1 MKALVVFYS
10 RTGATKQV
18 ADALA
23 ESLNCDSEELIDTKK
38 RGGPLGFLSA
48 GKDAK
53 AKKLTKLTDIKRDL
67 ALYDLV
73 ILGTPIWTG
82 TLSSAARTY
91 IANNKSKFKR
101 VAFFCTHGG
110 GESQQL
116 FAEMEALCERSP
128 VAVLLSRERR
138 SRMVR
143 IKTSYASLLTNC
155 RCRCRQKTL
164 GGFQAPL
171 GTIGFFDQR
180 I

>member
-18 ADALA
+18 GETLA

-38 RGGPLGFLSA
+38 RSGPLGFLSA

-53 AKKLTKLTDIKRDL
+53 AKKLTKLTDIKRDP

-73 ILGTPIWTG
+73 ILGTPIWAG

-101 VAFFCTHGG
+101 VAFFCTHGS

-116 FAEMEALCERSP
+116 FAEMEALCERRP
-128 VAVLLSRERR
+128 VNILGLQEKEV
-138 SRMVR
+138 
-143 IKTSYASLLTNC
+143 KTGNYQGKI
-155 RCRCRQKTL
+155 RQFVDGL
-164 GGFQAPL
+164 QM
-171 GTIGFFDQR
+171 Q
-180 I
+180 

>member
-18 ADALA
+18 AEALA

-53 AKKLTKLTDIKRDL
+53 AKKLTKLTDIKRDP

-73 ILGTPIWTG
+73 ILGTPIWAG

-91 IANNKSKFKR
+91 VANNKSKFKR

-116 FAEMEALCERSP
+116 FAEMEALCERRP
-128 VAVLLSRERR
+128 VSILALQEKEV
-138 SRMVR
+138 
-143 IKTSYASLLTNC
+143 KTGTYQGKI
-155 RCRCRQKTL
+155 RQFVDGL
-164 GGFQAPL
+164 QML
-171 GTIGFFDQR
+171 
-180 I
+180 

>member
-18 ADALA
+18 AEALA

-53 AKKLTKLTDIKRDL
+53 AKKLTKLKDIKRDP

-116 FAEMEALCERSP
+116 FAEMEALCERRP
-128 VAVLLSRERR
+128 VSILALQEKEV
-138 SRMVR
+138 
-143 IKTSYASLLTNC
+143 KTGTYQGKI
-155 RCRCRQKTL
+155 RQFVDGL
-164 GGFQAPL
+164 QML
-171 GTIGFFDQR
+171 
-180 I
+180 

>member
-18 ADALA
+18 AEALA

-38 RGGPLGFLSA
+38 RGGPLRFLSA

-53 AKKLTKLTDIKRDL
+53 AKKLTKLTDIKRDP

-73 ILGTPIWTG
+73 ILGTPIWAG

-116 FAEMEALCERSP
+116 FAEMEALCERRP
-128 VAVLLSRERR
+128 VSILALQEKEV
-138 SRMVR
+138 
-143 IKTSYASLLTNC
+143 KTGNYQGKI
-155 RCRCRQKTL
+155 RQFVDGL
-164 GGFQAPL
+164 QML
-171 GTIGFFDQR
+171 
-180 I
+180 

>member
-1 MKALVVFYS
+1 M
-10 RTGATKQV
+10 
-18 ADALA
+18 
-23 ESLNCDSEELIDTKK
+23 
-38 RGGPLGFLSA
+38 SA

-53 AKKLTKLTDIKRDL
+53 AKKLTKLKDIKRDP

-116 FAEMEALCERSP
+116 FAEMEALCERRP
-128 VAVLLSRERR
+128 VSILALQEKEV
-138 SRMVR
+138 
-143 IKTSYASLLTNC
+143 KTGTYQGKI
-155 RCRCRQKTL
+155 RQFVDGL
-164 GGFQAPL
+164 QML
-171 GTIGFFDQR
+171 
-180 I
+180 

>member
-18 ADALA
+18 AEALA

-53 AKKLTKLTDIKRDL
+53 AKKLTKLTDIKRDP

-73 ILGTPIWTG
+73 ILGTPIWAG

-91 IANNKSKFKR
+91 VANNKSTFKR

-116 FAEMEALCERSP
+116 FAEMEALCERRP
-128 VAVLLSRERR
+128 VSILALQEKEV
-138 SRMVR
+138 
-143 IKTSYASLLTNC
+143 KTGNYQGKI
-155 RCRCRQKTL
+155 RQFVDGL
-164 GGFQAPL
+164 QML
-171 GTIGFFDQR
+171 
-180 I
+180 

>member
-18 ADALA
+18 AEALA

-53 AKKLTKLTDIKRDL
+53 AKKLTKLTDIKRDP

-73 ILGTPIWTG
+73 ILGTPIWAG

-116 FAEMEALCERSP
+116 FAEMEALCERRP
-128 VAVLLSRERR
+128 VSILALQEKEV
-138 SRMVR
+138 
-143 IKTSYASLLTNC
+143 KTGNYQGKI
-155 RCRCRQKTL
+155 RQFVDGL
-164 GGFQAPL
+164 QML
-171 GTIGFFDQR
+171 
-180 I
+180 

>member
-18 ADALA
+18 AEALA

-38 RGGPLGFLSA
+38 RSGPLGFLSA

-53 AKKLTKLTDIKRDL
+53 AKKLTKLTDIKRDP

-73 ILGTPIWTG
+73 ILGTPIWAG

-116 FAEMEALCERSP
+116 FAEMEALCERRP
-128 VAVLLSRERR
+128 VSILALQEKEVKTGAYQGKIREFVDGLQ
-138 SRMVR
+138 M
-143 IKTSYASLLTNC
+143 L
-155 RCRCRQKTL
+155 
-164 GGFQAPL
+164 
-171 GTIGFFDQR
+171 
-180 I
+180 

>member
-18 ADALA
+18 AEALA

-38 RGGPLGFLSA
+38 RGGPLRFLSA

-53 AKKLTKLTDIKRDL
+53 AKKLTKLKDIKRDP

-73 ILGTPIWTG
+73 ILGTPIWAG

-91 IANNKSKFKR
+91 VANNKSKFKR

-116 FAEMEALCERSP
+116 FAEMEALCERRP
-128 VAVLLSRERR
+128 VSILALQEKEV
-138 SRMVR
+138 
-143 IKTSYASLLTNC
+143 KTGTYQGKI
-155 RCRCRQKTL
+155 RQFVDGL
-164 GGFQAPL
+164 QML
-171 GTIGFFDQR
+171 
-180 I
+180 

>member
-18 ADALA
+18 AEALA

-53 AKKLTKLTDIKRDL
+53 AKKLTKLTDIKRDP

-73 ILGTPIWTG
+73 ILGTPIWAG

-116 FAEMEALCERSP
+116 FAEMEALCERRP
-128 VAVLLSRERR
+128 VSILALQEKEVKTGTYQGKIREFVDGLQ
-138 SRMVR
+138 M
-143 IKTSYASLLTNC
+143 L
-155 RCRCRQKTL
+155 
-164 GGFQAPL
+164 
-171 GTIGFFDQR
+171 
-180 I
+180 

>member
-18 ADALA
+18 AEALA

-53 AKKLTKLTDIKRDL
+53 AKKLTKLTDIKRDP
-67 ALYDLV
+67 ASYDLV
-73 ILGTPIWTG
+73 ILGTPIWAG

-91 IANNKSKFKR
+91 ITNNKSKFTR
-101 VAFFCTHGG
+101 VAFFCTNGG

-116 FAEMEALCERSP
+116 FAEMEALCERRP
-128 VAVLLSRERR
+128 VSILALQEKEVKKGVYQDKL
-138 SRMVR
+138 
-143 IKTSYASLLTNC
+143 
-155 RCRCRQKTL
+155 RQFVEGL
-164 GGFQAPL
+164 QEL
-171 GTIGFFDQR
+171 
-180 I
+180 

>member
-18 ADALA
+18 AEALA

-53 AKKLTKLTDIKRDL
+53 AKKLTKLTDIKRDP

-73 ILGTPIWTG
+73 ILGTPIWAG

-116 FAEMEALCERSP
+116 FAEMEALCERRP
-128 VAVLLSRERR
+128 VSILALQEKEV
-138 SRMVR
+138 
-143 IKTSYASLLTNC
+143 KTGNYQGKI
-155 RCRCRQKTL
+155 RQFVNGL
-164 GGFQAPL
+164 QML
-171 GTIGFFDQR
+171 
-180 I
+180 